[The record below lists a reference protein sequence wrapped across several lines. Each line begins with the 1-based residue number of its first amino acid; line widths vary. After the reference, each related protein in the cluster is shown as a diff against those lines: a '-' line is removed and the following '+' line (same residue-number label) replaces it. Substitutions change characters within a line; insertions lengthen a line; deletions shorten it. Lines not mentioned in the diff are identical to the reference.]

1 MLLQNLSN
9 TFSSWCSN
17 KSFKMHFIS
26 SGHVVEWRELCTT
39 RNFFFSAPN
48 LPPTEKTVLLEKR
61 LKQKKWERG
70 VGWREWREEQRWER
84 ERRERENC
92 EFHNYLKL
100 SSLSPSSLPDTWVR
114 ISESNQKTLSS
125 PEVLLSL
132 SVSILYSKNVNLKAW
147 IKNTTNVQVVQLCL
161 CTLRC
166 VADTQWYVIMPGHS
180 LLRARLITVGVK
192 TGNHI
197 LHTHRLWVLHL
208 WH

>member
-1 MLLQNLSN
+1 MWGGGSGGR
-9 TFSSWCSN
+9 N
-17 KSFKMHFIS
+17 KD
-26 SGHVVEWRELCTT
+26 
-39 RNFFFSAPN
+39 
-48 LPPTEKTVLLEKR
+48 
-61 LKQKKWERG
+61 
-70 VGWREWREEQRWER
+70 ER
-84 ERRERENC
+84 ERRQRENC

-197 LHTHRLWVLHL
+197 EHTPRLWVLHL
-208 WH
+208 WHQSPSHCLRLCDLHNQTQYPNEGGFSLIYLVFSKLPVNKLKIDIFKVQDALILRFQT